1 MNELKRI
8 QQDKRKLA
16 DEQEARLIAMVKLK
30 NEISEQYL
38 SVLKDYQ
45 DAQSAYI
52 EASVALIRSEE
63 K

>member
-30 NEISEQYL
+30 NEIAEQYL

>member
-8 QQDKRKLA
+8 QQDKRKIA

-52 EASVALIRSEE
+52 EASVSVIRSEE

>member
-8 QQDKRKLA
+8 QQEKRKLA

-30 NEISEQYL
+30 NEIAEQYL

>member
-30 NEISEQYL
+30 NEIAEQYL

-52 EASVALIRSEE
+52 EASVSVIRSEE